1 MTYAHEGHKRRIFS
15 TRVDVETP
23 DIVDAI
29 AKKLGNLR
37 VDGSGI
43 VQGST
48 GVMLD
53 KIAQGHLRIVPISEA
68 AE

>member
-1 MTYAHEGHKRRIFS
+1 MTYEQESHKRRIFA

-29 AKKLGNLR
+29 AKELGYLR
-37 VDGSGI
+37 IDGSGI
-43 VQGST
+43 VQGSA

-53 KIAQGHLRIVPISEA
+53 KIAQGYLKIVPVSEA
-68 AE
+68 AL

>member
-1 MTYAHEGHKRRIFS
+1 MTYAHEAHKRRIFS

-29 AKKLGNLR
+29 AKELGYLR
-37 VDGSGI
+37 IDGSGI
-43 VQGST
+43 VQGSA

-53 KIAQGHLRIVPISEA
+53 KIAQGYLKIVPVSEV
-68 AE
+68 E

>member
-1 MTYAHEGHKRRIFS
+1 MTYAHEARNRRIFS

-23 DIVDAI
+23 DTVDAI
-29 AKKLGNLR
+29 AKEFGCLR
-37 VDGSGI
+37 INGSGI

-53 KIAQGHLRIVPISEA
+53 KIAQGHLRIVPASEVA
-68 AE
+68 